1 MLIIIEH
8 LINTYCVPIRP
19 NFNQHCY
26 SHPGTREAVSR
37 GKVTLHRLDLLCLP
51 SKVSWKKFK
60 EGIIQVELGQVK
72 KLREAIG

>member
-8 LINTYCVPIRP
+8 LINTYCVLIRP
-19 NFNQHCY
+19 KFNQRCY
-26 SHPGTREAVSR
+26 SHPDTGEVVSR
-37 GKVTLHRLDLLCLP
+37 GKERLHRLYLLCLP